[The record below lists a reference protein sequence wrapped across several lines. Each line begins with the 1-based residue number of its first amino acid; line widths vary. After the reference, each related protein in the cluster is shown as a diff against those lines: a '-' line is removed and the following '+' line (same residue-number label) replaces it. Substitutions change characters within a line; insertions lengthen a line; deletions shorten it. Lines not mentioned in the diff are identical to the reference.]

1 MRASNGWITCTG
13 PGGGSVIRKRADI
26 IGVRAVPCDEPAHS
40 IHFYVDDK
48 IGFTE
53 VTQEE
58 AKAVCIEIGI
68 DPSFLSTE
76 KAITSPV
83 Q

>member
-1 MRASNGWITCTG
+1 MRSNNDWIACMAV
-13 PGGGSVIRKRADI
+13 GGGSVIRKKEDI
-26 IGVRAVPCDEPAHS
+26 IGVRALPCDELAHP

-48 IGFTE
+48 IGYTE
-53 VTQEE
+53 VSFEE
-58 AKAVCIEIGI
+58 LKSVCMEIGI
-68 DPSFLSTE
+68 DPSFLYAE